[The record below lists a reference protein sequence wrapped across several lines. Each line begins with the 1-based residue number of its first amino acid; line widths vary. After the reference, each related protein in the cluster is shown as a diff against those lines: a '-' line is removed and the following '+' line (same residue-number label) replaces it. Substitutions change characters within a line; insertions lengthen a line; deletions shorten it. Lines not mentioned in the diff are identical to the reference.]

1 MEGNNSVDLDQ
12 RALPAYP
19 LKVRRAA
26 RFCENVCSGSK
37 PVKLRTSKC
46 FPVCPSDISHLHSMT
61 NCGVAANRWSRDA
74 GDLKRRPRQLGAGP
88 TFPRT
93 KLPGLMRL
101 NLGLHARRIYR
112 IRRQKRAML
121 IWIKYFS
128 NLSRNSRKA
137 LCSGWDWHQSEG
149 MAKLTTSL
157 NAFFRREECQA
168 ARNITL
174 CRISICSRMVRLS
187 SETLRDSR
195 RPGSAAQCHFRTHA
209 PQQSASLF
217 DHLVDADQ
225 RGRDVG
231 KVRA

>member
-1 MEGNNSVDLDQ
+1 MPD
-12 RALPAYP
+12 
-19 LKVRRAA
+19 
-26 RFCENVCSGSK
+26 
-37 PVKLRTSKC
+37 
-46 FPVCPSDISHLHSMT
+46 SDISHLHSMT

-101 NLGLHARRIYR
+101 NLGLHARYIYR

-157 NAFFRREECQA
+157 NAFFRRGRVPSGSKYHPLPDFHMFEDGPVILRNSPRQQTSRLGSPVPITDIAPFIRSPRQHGQA
-168 ARNITL
+168 
-174 CRISICSRMVRLS
+174 
-187 SETLRDSR
+187 
-195 RPGSAAQCHFRTHA
+195 GSVG
-209 PQQSASLF
+209 L
-217 DHLVDADQ
+217 
-225 RGRDVG
+225 RGRGSSTRDRRG
-231 KVRA
+231 

>member
-149 MAKLTTSL
+149 MVKLTTSL

-174 CRISICSRMVRLS
+174 CRISICSRWSGYPPKLS
-187 SETLRDSR
+187 VTADVPARQPSATSGLMHRSNLRPYSITSSMRTSEGGTS
-195 RPGSAAQCHFRTHA
+195 
-209 PQQSASLF
+209 
-217 DHLVDADQ
+217 
-225 RGRDVG
+225 G
-231 KVRA
+231 K

>member
-1 MEGNNSVDLDQ
+1 MPD
-12 RALPAYP
+12 
-19 LKVRRAA
+19 
-26 RFCENVCSGSK
+26 
-37 PVKLRTSKC
+37 
-46 FPVCPSDISHLHSMT
+46 SDISHLHSMT

-101 NLGLHARRIYR
+101 NLGLHARHIYR

-149 MAKLTTSL
+149 MAKLTTCL
-157 NAFFRREECQA
+157 LQDEEECQA

-174 CRISICSRMVRLS
+174 CRISECSRMVRLS
-187 SETLRDSR
+187 SETLQADVPARQPSAR
-195 RPGSAAQCHFRTHA
+195 LRHRP
-209 PQQSASLF
+209 PSL
-217 DHLVDADQ
+217 DHLVGGGEQ
-225 RGRDVG
+225 RRWVGRALRWG
-231 KVRA
+231 KTSAA